1 MISASGRHA
10 AIEPRRLAAIPLFS
24 GLAPDLLARLATC
37 FTTMD
42 VPVGRTLFEEGERG
56 DMLYL
61 IVRGRVGVARQGP
74 DGAELH
80 VSVLEDG
87 DFFGEIALLEEV
99 RRTATVRALTPGLLL
114 VLDRREFQDLLAE
127 APELRRV
134 FEGAAQARLA
144 ALCDESAFFP
154 GALPL

>member
-1 MISASGRHA
+1 VISARGRHA

-24 GLAPDLLARLATC
+24 RLAPDLHARLATR
-37 FTTMD
+37 FTTM
-42 VPVGRTLFEEGERG
+42 PVGRTLFEEGERG
-56 DMLYL
+56 DMLYV
-61 IVRGRVGVARQGP
+61 IVRSRVAVGRRGP
-74 DGAELH
+74 EGAELH
-80 VSVLEDG
+80 VGVLEDG

-99 RRTATVRALTPGLLL
+99 RRTATVRALTPCLLL

-127 APELRRV
+127 APDLRRV

-154 GALPL
+154 GSLPL